1 MGEGVDR
8 VTRYRFVDSQKADG
22 FTVAAA
28 CHAAGVS
35 TSAYYDWRRAQ
46 ASEPSPAQQAEDD
59 LVTEL
64 HSVHE
69 ASGGTYGSPRV
80 HAELR
85 HRGWVV
91 NHKRVERLMRA
102 HDLVGVH
109 PRKRVR
115 TTVPAD
121 QPEPAPD
128 LLGRDFMP
136 GLPDQRWASDIT
148 YIPTDEGWLY
158 LAAVLDVGSRRV
170 LGYAM
175 ASYLRTDLV
184 ADCLDNAVAT
194 RGGNVAG
201 VIFHSDRGCQYTSA
215 QFAQHCRELGIRR
228 SLGRTGIC
236 WDNAIVESFFGA
248 LKRELVH
255 RHRFTTRAQA
265 RQAIFVWI
273 QTWYNRRRLHSTLG
287 YASPEQWEQQEIPE
301 AA

>member
-1 MGEGVDR
+1 M
-8 VTRYRFVDSQKADG
+8 TRYRFVDSQRADG
-22 FTVAAA
+22 FAVAAA
-28 CHAAGVS
+28 CRAAGVS

-46 ASEPSPAQQAEDD
+46 DSEPSPAQQAEAD
-59 LVTEL
+59 LIAEIRT
-64 HSVHE
+64 VHE

-85 HRGWVV
+85 RQGWVV
-91 NHKRVERLMRA
+91 NHKRVERLMRTC
-102 HDLVGVH
+102 DIIGVN

-115 TTVPAD
+115 TTVPAA

-128 LLGRDFMP
+128 LLGRDFTP
-136 GLPDQRWASDIT
+136 GLADQRWAGDIT

-175 ASYLRTDLV
+175 ASHLRTDLV
-184 ADCLDNAVAT
+184 TDCLDTAAAT
-194 RGGNVAG
+194 RGGDVAG
-201 VIFHSDRGCQYTSA
+201 VIFHSDRGCQYTST
-215 QFAQHCRELGIRR
+215 QFAQHCCRLGIHR

-255 RHRFTTRAQA
+255 RHRFATRAQA

-273 QTWYNRRRLHSTLG
+273 QAWYNRRRLHSALG
-287 YASPEQWEQQEIPE
+287 YASPEQWEQQELLK